1 MTTHVE
7 VGRVTEEKIREV
19 LRDFGVTEKEAE
31 IYLFM
36 AKHGVLRGGEIS
48 RRSKTHKALIYRI
61 LANLQKKGLV
71 TLTLEAPVRFMAVN
85 FETVIDLNIK
95 AKREEAALLENA
107 KKELLGY
114 WKNISETASE
124 QALEKFAVIE
134 GSHKIYPKISQMIKE
149 CREQF
154 DVVTSVPS
162 LTRADQYGV
171 LETAFH
177 HPSRSKIQFR
187 FLTELNEENMSTFKS
202 LLKKTPRKGFN
213 FKGRN
218 PHLGMS
224 LFPRMVIRDSEE
236 ILFFMTSTDSKKRD
250 KEDEVCLWTNSKA
263 LVQAFKAMF
272 DDLWSNATDIMAKL
286 AIMDSGRLTPK
297 AYTIADPEIAKSKY
311 DAALNSAKEEFAIMT
326 SSKGLTAFAQNS
338 TILKQL
344 TKKGVVVKI
353 IAPIVNEN
361 LEAAEQLG
369 KFCEVRHASVS
380 YLGTVIIDGKQLFQ
394 FKNDDVDQEAA
405 GAWPN
410 FENTYYADDPRLV
423 RRISTLLNN
432 IWGNASILSPVTLGS
447 FLVSSVNTISIL
459 GSDRG
464 QSAYVSG
471 KATSD
476 RKDFAGVSPKQM
488 ITSRRTTGHALIHP
502 PSAFNMPDIVIEAHH
517 YQKESAFG
525 ESNTLDVYL
534 KLETPRGR
542 EFVMVAVLETN
553 PHPELLLTYKK
564 VYAGT
569 PAEQNIQIIKPEQLQ
584 GRLNGKNFFAGW
596 TVPIPLPPTSKSLP
610 PAFVLF
616 EGYGAIKNRTYTWP
630 FPSGFKA
637 MIDWTG
643 FEDAFVTFLDPTWKY
658 AGPGTQGMIGT
669 DVAVTAIPPIDK

>member
-1 MTTHVE
+1 M
-7 VGRVTEEKIREV
+7 TEEKIRAV

-31 IYLFM
+31 IYLFL
-36 AKHGVLRGGEIS
+36 AKQGVLKGGEIS

-61 LANLQKKGLV
+61 LASLQSKGLV
-71 TLTLEAPVRFMAVN
+71 THTLEAPARFMAVN

-95 AKREEAALLENA
+95 AKREEAALLENT

-114 WKNISETASE
+114 WKNISEIASE

-134 GSHKIYPKISQMIKE
+134 GSNKIYPKISQMIRE
-149 CREQF
+149 CKEQF

-171 LETAFH
+171 LEAAFH

-187 FLTELNEENMSTFKS
+187 FLTELNEENMSAFKS
-202 LLKKTPRKGFN
+202 LLTKTPKKGFN

-236 ILFFMTSTDSKKRD
+236 TLFFMTPTGSKERG
-250 KEDEVCLWTNSKA
+250 KEDEVCLWTDSKA
-263 LVQAFKAMF
+263 LVQALKAMF
-272 DDLWSNATDIMAKL
+272 ENLWFNATDIMAKL
-286 AIMDSGRLTPK
+286 AMMDSGRSTPK
-297 AYTIADPEIAKSKY
+297 AYTIVDPEIAKCKY

-326 SSKGLTAFAQNS
+326 SSKGLTAFAENL

-344 TKKGVVVKI
+344 TMKGVMIKI
-353 IAPIVNEN
+353 MAPIVNEN

-369 KFCEVRHASVS
+369 KICEVRHVPVS
-380 YLGTVIIDGKQLFQ
+380 YLGTAIIDGKHLFQ
-394 FKNDDVDQEAA
+394 FKNDDLDQEATK
-405 GAWPN
+405 AWPN
-410 FENTYYADDPRLV
+410 FENTYYANDPRLV

-432 IWGNASILSPVTLGS
+432 IWKNASILSAVTLES

-459 GSDRG
+459 GSDKG
-464 QSAYVSG
+464 QSAYVSD

-476 RKDFAGVSPKQM
+476 RRDFAGASPKQM

-502 PSAFNMPDIVIEAHH
+502 PSSFNMPDIVVEAHH

-525 ESNTLDVYL
+525 ESNTLEVYL
-534 KLETPRGR
+534 KLETPRGH
-542 EFVMVAVLETN
+542 EFVPVAILDTN
-553 PHPELLLTYKK
+553 PHPGLLFTYKK

-584 GRLNGKNFFAGW
+584 GRLSGKNFFAGW

-610 PAFVLF
+610 PAFLLF

-630 FPSGFKA
+630 FASGFKA

-658 AGPGTQGMIGT
+658 SGPGTQGMIGT
-669 DVAVTAIPPIDK
+669 DVAVTAIPPIAK